1 MGRPFSH
8 ESEQRILGAI
18 RQVLGQVRKVASK
31 IGGVAGSVQSTI
43 DTTCDR
49 LAGLDRLP
57 PLVQGTVVRSGIGS
71 YDCEVRVG
79 TNQTIACS
87 TLAPILN
94 DVYGVSQACMPVPGA
109 SVLVFVQSAGLA
121 GHRVSRGVILGVLP
135 DNGTGGI
142 SAKGEALTYKLGD
155 TEHPEGGASQLTEQG
170 PASVASDLEFPYT
183 GEFQCGRPHDIIPG
197 EYALLN
203 HAGAGLV
210 IGALSTEV
218 RGSAAASVR
227 CSALDDQV
235 RITSGH
241 FRHISSAG
249 SDEIYNDNGFI
260 TVESAVSMYQPERLG
275 VQQTGTNAFQ
285 WTPVNLQGT
294 KEDDSGVHQQE
305 GQTAKKRYYRY
316 KGYLGDIVNVFVSN
330 PDPAKAFETM
340 DSESKDQGLF
350 HKHVD
355 ASGRLTVRS
364 ASGIL
369 FERYD
374 RIPIPKRRHY
384 AWDPAGDKETHPVEK
399 RGFTL
404 PDKYPLSGGLIL
416 GDLAAWWNGL
426 AYSRFRQFGKDFT
439 VPDQKDLPCPAAQYD
454 ELGKA
459 TEEFSK
465 YDLRHS
471 YMGLTPDGG
480 FVVRDAWGSEIVM
493 ADGRITLNAAADI
506 EIRSG
511 SSVIVLGG
519 HDVVLKA
526 HDSMDLSTTDKDVRI
541 KAEGNLQVLSAN
553 RGVLIQSQ
561 AKSAG
566 SADWVETGEKLESSG
581 VIIKADNA
589 TVAMVG
595 RKASVQGQEGA
606 GISSF
611 NDSGNPT
618 GPVVLAGQ
626 QVIVAGA
633 GSVNISANETS
644 GIMLNQQ
651 SATVCAPNVL
661 LAGGQSAG
669 QQAGDRFLIGMPVEG
684 VPSMY
689 ARLISSCEFNY
700 RNYITDTGWLS
711 PFGPENYDLFNFS
724 FRTTEEY
731 GTGTDSGVAGG
742 VFSVYQPSW
751 AAMAEAKRKPL
762 QGVRTVAWEEKPDAD
777 GEFPWPGKDAMQA
790 KSYVTYKERN
800 VNKDGL
806 EEPVSHEA
814 QLTPQ
819 AFSSY
824 HIRKRD

>member
-8 ESEQRILGAI
+8 ESEQRILGAL

-31 IGGVAGSVQSTI
+31 LGGVAGSIQSTV

-79 TNQTIACS
+79 ANQTVACS

-109 SVLVFVQSAGLA
+109 SVLIFVQSAGLA
-121 GHRVSRGVILGVLP
+121 GHRVSRGVILGILP

-203 HAGAGLV
+203 HAGAGMV

-241 FRHISSAG
+241 FRHISAAG
-249 SDEIYNDNGFI
+249 SDEIYNDSGFI

-275 VQQTGTNAFQ
+275 VQQTGTKAFQ
-285 WTPVNLQGT
+285 WTPVNPKGT
-294 KEDDSGVHQQE
+294 KEDDSGVRQQE

-374 RIPIPKRRHY
+374 RIPVPKRRHY
-384 AWDPAGDKETHPVEK
+384 AWDPAGDKETQPAEK
-399 RGFTL
+399 RGFEL
-404 PDKYPLSGGLIL
+404 PDKYPLSGCLIL
-416 GDLAAWWNGL
+416 GDMAAWWNGL

-439 VPDQKDLPCPAAQYD
+439 VPDQKDIKCPSAQYD

-459 TEEFSK
+459 TEEFAK

-526 HDSMDLSTTDKDVRI
+526 HDSLDLSTTDKDVRI

-553 RGVLIQSQ
+553 KGVLIQSQ
-561 AKSAG
+561 AKG
-566 SADWVETGEKLESSG
+566 SGSSEWLKAGEKLESSG
-581 VIIKADNA
+581 VVIKSDA
-589 TVAMVG
+589 TAVALVG
-595 RKASVQGQEGA
+595 KTSIVQGRDGVKLA
-606 GISSF
+606 AFDDGGNPSGSVIL
-611 NDSGNPT
+611 SGNQ
-618 GPVVLAGQ
+618 VLATAQ
-626 QVIVAGA
+626 QNVIATARG
-633 GSVNISANETS
+633 TS
-644 GIMLNQQ
+644 GLILEEQ
-651 SATVCAPNVL
+651 SAVLCAPSVIM
-661 LAGGQSAG
+661 AGGQSAG
-669 QQAGDRFLIGMPVEG
+669 QQAGDRMLIGFPADA
-684 VPSMY
+684 PSMY
-689 ARLISSCEFNY
+689 AQLVSTCKSYVRTY
-700 RNYITDTGWLS
+700 VDDTAWLN
-711 PFGPENYDLFNFS
+711 PVEPENISEIKFG
-724 FRTTEEY
+724 FRVTEEY

-751 AAMAEAKRKPL
+751 AVMAEAKRKPL
-762 QGVRTVAWEEKPDAD
+762 QGVRTVAWEEKPDAA

-806 EEPVSHEA
+806 EAPVSHEA

-824 HIRKRD
+824 HIRKRG